1 MSDLDL
7 RIKLQA
13 AEHLSDVEA
22 DRFDYRCGVLRADI
36 IDRVILDAVEARGLS
51 LFDDGM
57 VERVVLEHD
66 GPVRV
71 RVLLDGAPVTP
82 WWADRLVI
90 ADGKRTWTY
99 EPVPEEGT
107 AGKGG
112 AVADVA
118 AASAAAPP
126 SAAPAS
132 AASAGEDGPPDDGWD
147 T

>member
-1 MSDLDL
+1 VSDLDL

-36 IDRVILDAVEARGLS
+36 IDKVILDAVEARGLS

-90 ADGKRTWTY
+90 ADGQRTWTY
-99 EPVPEEGT
+99 EPVPAEDAPVDTPAE
-107 AGKGG
+107 K
-112 AVADVA
+112 DVA
-118 AASAAAPP
+118 AASTAAPV
-126 SAAPAS
+126 S
-132 AASAGEDGPPDDGWD
+132 AASAGEAGPPDDGWD